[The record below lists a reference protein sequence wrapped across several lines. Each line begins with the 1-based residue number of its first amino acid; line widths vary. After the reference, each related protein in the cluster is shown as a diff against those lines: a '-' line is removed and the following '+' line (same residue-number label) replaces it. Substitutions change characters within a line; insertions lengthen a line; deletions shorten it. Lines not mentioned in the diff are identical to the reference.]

1 MLQVFMSIWYVW
13 VIILLLSIY
22 RVFRPQI
29 KGFIGEKVIAYVLK
43 RLDPTKY
50 KTINDVMVETDTGTS
65 QIDHVIIS
73 NYGIFVVETKNY
85 SGWIFGDDHSQYWT
99 QVIYKNKAKFYNP
112 VRQNQGH
119 IRALKAVLADYPDLL
134 YIPIVV
140 FSTNAELKTKT
151 TGHVIYSTHL
161 LRTIRQYT
169 ENVVSDAVKEEV
181 FQRLATLNIR
191 DKEARAKHV
200 ADIKAF
206 TAPKDT
212 CPRCGS
218 ELVVR
223 QGKYGQFT
231 GCSGYPRCRYT
242 LQASKRR

>member
-1 MLQVFMSIWYVW
+1 MLPFCMSIWYVW
-13 VIILLLSIY
+13 AIILLLTIC
-22 RVFRPQI
+22 RIFRPQI
-29 KGFIGEKVIAYVLK
+29 KGYIGEKTIALALK

-50 KTINDVMVETDTGTS
+50 KTINNVMVETETGTS

-73 NYGIFVVETKNY
+73 NYGIFVIETKNY
-85 SGWIFGDDHSQYWT
+85 SGWIFGDDRNQYWT

-119 IRALKAVLADYPDLL
+119 VRALKAVLADYSDLR

-151 TGHVIYSTHL
+151 SSQVIYGTHL
-161 LRTIRQYT
+161 LRTIRQYS
-169 ENVVSDAVKEEV
+169 ENVISDDVKEEV
-181 FQRLATLNIR
+181 YQRLIALNIR
-191 DKEARAKHV
+191 DKEARTKHV

-223 QGKYGQFT
+223 QGKYGQFK
-231 GCSGYPRCRYT
+231 GCSGYPKCKYT
-242 LQASKRR
+242 LQVTQR